1 MKHVNVQLK
10 FLCMLFPL
18 PSCLVIFSY
27 AKKKSLHGC
36 WWLTK
41 KKKRERKIFF
51 LIFNGIW
58 IEKKILI
65 ENYSSQLWAVAYMHE
80 ETCVIKYHDLI

>member
-1 MKHVNVQLK
+1 MHVISSSILSRN
-10 FLCMLFPL
+10 FLIC
-18 PSCLVIFSY
+18 
-27 AKKKSLHGC
+27 KKKSLHGC
-36 WWLTK
+36 WWLT
-41 KKKRERKIFF
+41 KKRERKIFF